1 MSTPDWPRGQFSFPD
16 PARCRDAGER
26 RRFPDSLVDDP
37 LAEQAFAGRHAPAR
51 ETLRD
56 AVREGTPPTSGEVY
70 LVGAGPGDPELLT
83 LRAWRLMQ
91 KADVVVY
98 DRLIGPGILALMRSD
113 AERYYVGKV
122 RDNHAR
128 TQQEINRLL
137 VEHAQAGKRVLRL
150 KGGDPFVFGR
160 GGEELEAL
168 MAAGIP
174 FQVVPGVTAA
184 TGCAAYAGIPLTH
197 RDMAHACIF
206 LTGHFSDG
214 ETLVDW
220 RALAQ
225 PGQTLV
231 FYMGVYNLRRIRDRL
246 LEHGMSATTPVA
258 VIRNGTL
265 PDQCVITATLGA
277 LQEQSA
283 IDHAT
288 PGLVIIG
295 ETVKLSPHYQALP
308 ARNVS
313 NAAASPRFCAADR
326 QSLYRVIDARRD
338 MRHFIPG
345 TAIDEP
351 TLARLLAAAHQ
362 APSVGLMQPWRFIRI
377 RDAKLRERIASLVAL
392 ERDATAVAL
401 GERAAEFLRL
411 KVEGIRECAEL
422 LVAVLAPDDGTL
434 FGRRTLPEEMPLCS
448 VACAI
453 QNLWLAARAENLG
466 LGWVSMFEPAAL
478 ARLLKLPPQAKPLAI
493 LCLGPVESFYPRPM
507 LEQEGWRQGRPLHE
521 LVFHDHWGN
530 LPVLHPTEIQP

>member
-1 MSTPDWPRGQFSFPD
+1 MSEPDWSQRQPPSPD
-16 PARCRDAGER
+16 PARRRDGTAAPFSDAG
-26 RRFPDSLVDDP
+26 
-37 LAEQAFAGRHAPAR
+37 AP
-51 ETLRD
+51 
-56 AVREGTPPTSGEVY
+56 SGEVY

-113 AERYYVGKV
+113 AERYYVGKA

-168 MAAGIP
+168 MAAGIL

-214 ETLVDW
+214 ETAVDW

-225 PGQTLV
+225 PGHTLV

-258 VIRNGTL
+258 VVRNGTL

-277 LQEQSA
+277 LQEQST
-283 IDHAT
+283 IDHAA

-295 ETVKLSPHYQALP
+295 ETVKLSPHFQAPP
-308 ARNVS
+308 ARDVS
-313 NAAASPRFCAADR
+313 NATASPRFCAADR
-326 QSLYRVIDARRD
+326 QSLYRIIDARRD
-338 MRHFIPG
+338 MRHFIPS
-345 TAIDEP
+345 TTIDEP
-351 TLARLLAAAHQ
+351 TLARMLTAAHR

-377 RDAKLRERIASLVAL
+377 RDPQLRERIACLVAV
-392 ERDATAVAL
+392 ERDTTAVAL
-401 GERAAEFLRL
+401 GARAAEFLRL

-422 LVAVLAPDDGTL
+422 LVAVLAPDDGTV
-434 FGRRTLPEEMPLCS
+434 FGRRTMPQEMAACS

-478 ARLLKLPPQAKPLAI
+478 ARLLKLPPQAQPLAI

-507 LEQEGWRQGRPLHE
+507 LEQEGWRQGQPLHE
-521 LVFHDHWGN
+521 LVFHDRWGN
-530 LPVLHPTEIQP
+530 LPTWCQEEIQA